1 MTSRGKP
8 AAGPRSLELN
18 VDLPEGTIKARV
30 DVPEGSMRLVE
41 FTSSVLELSS
51 EVAAMGERQV
61 ARQGHTVSCRKGCAA
76 CCRQLIPLAPTEAV
90 MIAELVDN
98 LPAEHRARVRDRFER
113 AEDRLRETGL
123 WNKLNLLDEPNIA
136 EEEMVRITR
145 EYFELGLAC
154 PFLED
159 EACSIHALRPS
170 VCREYLVVSP
180 AEQCSNPYEIGI
192 TRVPIS
198 LRMSKALA
206 ELHAELFGV
215 APRLVPLTKAL
226 RFERDNPRIR
236 GLGADGARLLRMFAV
251 HLRRAITGAESDAKS
266 PRRRTKTQ
274 TLRNPAPSPKKR
286 V

>member
-1 MTSRGKP
+1 MTSKEKP

-18 VDLPEGTIKARV
+18 VELPEGTIKARV
-30 DVPEGSMRLVE
+30 DVPEEPMRLVE
-41 FTSSVLELSS
+41 FTSSVLALSS

-61 ARQGHTVSCRKGCAA
+61 AKQGHKVSCCKGCGA

-98 LPAEHRARVRDRFER
+98 LPDELRARVRDRFER

-123 WNKLNLLDEPNIA
+123 WDKLRALDEPNID

-145 EYFELGLAC
+145 EYFDLQLAC

-159 EACSIHALRPS
+159 EACTIHALRPS

-180 AEQCSNPYEIGI
+180 AENCSNPYQAGI

-198 LRMSKALA
+198 LRLSKALA

-215 APRLVPLTKAL
+215 TPRLVPLTKAIH
-226 RFERDNPRIR
+226 FERDNPRIR
-236 GLGADGARLLRMFAV
+236 GLGAHGAQLLRMFSK
-251 HLRRAITGAESDAKS
+251 HLRRAI
-266 PRRRTKTQ
+266 
-274 TLRNPAPSPKKR
+274 N
-286 V
+286 